1 MKSRQRQKDI
11 LFSVIVFC
19 SAFAV
24 NLLIQKLFTTQ
35 TLVPM
40 IFVFG
45 VFLISLKT
53 HGYCY
58 GITSAIVS
66 VFAVNFAFTYPY
78 YVFDFFVEESILSA
92 VIMLAVAVSTS
103 TLNSRIRDQEK
114 LRSENEKE
122 RMRGNL
128 LRAISHD
135 LRTPLTSIY
144 GSSSTLISKYDVLP
158 KEQQL
163 KLLGEIQEDS
173 EWLIRMVE
181 NLLSV
186 TRIDGAKVEVVK
198 TPTVLDELI
207 DSVLM
212 KFSKKHP
219 NQKVITQIPEE
230 FVDIPMD
237 SLLIEQVL
245 LNLLENA
252 VFHAKGMTEL
262 TLSVSLVGDKAVF
275 EVADNGCGIPED
287 ALQKIFSGSYEKSA
301 APVDG
306 TRSNMGIGLSVC
318 AAIVKAHGSDITA
331 ENRKGGGAV
340 FRFALE
346 RGCEDDGQQ
355 QVQDPDRRG
364 RGQHPKLYQSQSGN
378 QRLSGALRGDLC
390 ARHDDVRLPSSG
402 SHRSGSR
409 PSGQRWHESDPRST
423 KDGYRTHH
431 RALRPLQR
439 AGQGGGAG
447 SGGE

>member
-1 MKSRQRQKDI
+1 MDS
-11 LFSVIVFC
+11 FEGG
-19 SAFAV
+19 
-24 NLLIQKLFTTQ
+24 LLL
-35 TLVPM
+35 
-40 IFVFG
+40 
-45 VFLISLKT
+45 
-53 HGYCY
+53 
-58 GITSAIVS
+58 
-66 VFAVNFAFTYPY
+66 
-78 YVFDFFVEESILSA
+78 SILGECA
-92 VIMLAVAVSTS
+92 LAM
-103 TLNSRIRDQEK
+103 
-114 LRSENEKE
+114 ENQKNLEEKE
-122 RMRGNL
+122 AAAVLAKNEQLRANL
-128 LRAISHD
+128 LRSISHD

-144 GSSSTLISKYDVLP
+144 GSSSTLISKYDALP

-275 EVADNGCGIPED
+275 EVADNGCGIPDD
-287 ALQKIFSGSYEKSA
+287 ALQKIFTGSYEKSA

-318 AAIVKAHGSDITA
+318 AAIVKAHGSEITA

-346 RGCEDDGQQ
+346 RGGEDDGQ
-355 QVQDPDRRG
+355 
-364 RGQHPKLYQSQSGN
+364 
-378 QRLSGALRGDLC
+378 
-390 ARHDDVRLPSSG
+390 
-402 SHRSGSR
+402 
-409 PSGQRWHESDPRST
+409 
-423 KDGYRTHH
+423 
-431 RALRPLQR
+431 
-439 AGQGGGAG
+439 
-447 SGGE
+447 